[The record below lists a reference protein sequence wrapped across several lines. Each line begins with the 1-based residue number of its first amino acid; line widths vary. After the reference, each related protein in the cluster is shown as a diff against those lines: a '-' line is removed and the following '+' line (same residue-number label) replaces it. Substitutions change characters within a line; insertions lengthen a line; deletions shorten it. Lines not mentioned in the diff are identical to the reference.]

1 MLDAYFKRLITDT
14 PELRRT
20 YLQGILDKMGGA
32 YQVDKAKIG
41 KRSPVN
47 IRVPLH
53 DNAMPYILIGAHYDS
68 PPGSS
73 GANDNVA
80 GLAVALGILRVF
92 QFIKL
97 QKRRPIPL
105 EFVFFDMGEEE
116 MAGSMAYAEHISPNQ
131 VYAMLSLD
139 LCGVG
144 DTVLLAPGEHVANT
158 AVDRA
163 LRKLNES
170 PHKSSLRVIEMLPPG
185 DDYYFNQ
192 LGIPTISICIVP
204 EDDIIPMVGLA
215 VSLHNNEKVALLPG
229 VLETIHN
236 RTLDKPEAVD
246 IDAMRQVMLVVNSL
260 ISNLF
265 LTMPEGMDWR

>member
-14 PELRRT
+14 TELRCT
-20 YLQGILDKMGGA
+20 SLLAILDKMGA
-32 YQVDKAKIG
+32 SYHVDKEKVGQRKAI
-41 KRSPVN
+41 N

-53 DNAMPYILIGAHYDS
+53 NNVMPYILIGAHYDS
-68 PPGSS
+68 PPDSS

-80 GLAVALGILRVF
+80 GLSVLLGILRVF
-92 QFIKL
+92 HFITK

-105 EFVFFDMGEEE
+105 EFVFFDMGEDE
-116 MAGSMAYAEHISPNQ
+116 MIGSSAYTQHIHENQ
-131 VYAMLSLD
+131 IYAMLNLD

-144 DTVLLAPGEHVANT
+144 DTVLLAAGDHVPNT
-158 AVDRA
+158 PVDRA

-185 DDYYFNQ
+185 DDYYFNRI
-192 LGIPTISICIVP
+192 GVATVSICIVP
-204 EDDIIPMVGLA
+204 EDDIVPIVGVA
-215 VSLHNNEKVALLPG
+215 VSMHNNEHIAILPS
-229 VLETIHN
+229 VFETIHN
-236 RTLDKPEAVD
+236 RALDKPEVVD
-246 IDAMRQVMLVVNSL
+246 IDAMRQVMLVVNNL

>member
-1 MLDAYFKRLITDT
+1 VLDAYFKRLITDT
-14 PELRRT
+14 PDLRRT
-20 YLQGILDKMGGA
+20 YLQGILDKMGAA

-41 KRSPVN
+41 KRKPVN

-53 DNAMPYILIGAHYDS
+53 DKTMPYILIGAHYDS

-105 EFVFFDMGEEE
+105 EFVFFDMGEDE
-116 MAGSMAYAEHISPNQ
+116 MAGSMAYAEHINRNQ

-158 AVDRA
+158 DVDRA

-185 DDYYFNQ
+185 DDFYFNQ

-204 EDDIIPMVGLA
+204 EDDVIPMVGLA
-215 VSLHNNEKVALLPG
+215 VSMHNNEKIALLPG
-229 VLETIHN
+229 VFETIHN
-236 RTLDKPEAVD
+236 RALDKPETVD
-246 IDAMRQVMLVVNSL
+246 IDAMRQVMLVINNL